1 MAAGSHRYLIEE
13 NVATTTTQPPAEL
26 LRELSAK
33 LSQDSDFERIAAA
46 LSAGKN
52 ALLDGVHASSCAL
65 AIAAI
70 TRSTRFDTFL
80 VVLPDPKWLDSMST
94 DLAVFSDLSIEI
106 FPALDAASGHSALV
120 DEAYGERLRLLKQMA
135 RGTFPPLLVTSIQ
148 ALQQPVPSVQ
158 EIAEQTRLISKGKVL
173 DVDELSEWLV
183 KHDYH
188 HTTAVELPGEF
199 SVRGGIVDIFA
210 TDWVDPIRVEMF
222 GDEIESIRRF
232 DTGSQRSLMPL
243 DHVEVTVL
251 TRQRPRESHLVSYL
265 PENTCVV
272 QQQPD
277 EIQAEAKQYLERISD
292 FERHHHANAVF
303 ESLADLP
310 SLTAWALATGSD
322 EAMLRM
328 PIETVE
334 RFSGDVAQIRDL
346 LQTMGQGHEVFVI
359 CQTDAEAERLTEIFA
374 STQLAEQ
381 GKLHFPV
388 GQLRSGFRLPQEQ
401 TLILSG
407 AEMFGRADVRRTTRK
422 RSGKAIDSFMDLRE
436 GDLVVH
442 LGHGIGR
449 YRGLKLLEKEGTK
462 EEHLEIEFHGGTKI
476 YVPASRIE
484 LVQKYV
490 GGRKALPR
498 LAKIGGKQWSK
509 HREAA
514 ASAATDLAAEMLD
527 LHAEREAQGGIAF
540 GADTDW
546 QREFDAAFPFHETP
560 DQLTAIDAIK
570 RDLVQKNAMDR
581 LLCGDVGFGK
591 TEMAMRAA
599 FKAVDNGF
607 QVAVLVPTTILAE
620 QHFRSFCQRM
630 AEFPFR
636 IAKLSRFCSP
646 KEQRETLASLAAGQV
661 DIVIGTHRLASR
673 DVVFENL
680 GLVVID
686 EEQRFGVGV
695 KDRLKQLRASVNVL
709 TLSATPIPR
718 TLHMA
723 LTGIRGISN
732 LETPPEERLAVE
744 TRVLRWDDKVIR
756 NAIMRELSRN
766 GQIYFV
772 HNRVHDIER
781 IRDRVQALAPEAK
794 ITIGHGQMP
803 ESELE
808 QVMIEFI
815 AGEHDILVATTIIE
829 SGLDIPNANTIFI
842 DDANMYGL
850 ADLHQLRGRVGRDRR
865 RAYCYLLVDP
875 VKSLTPDASRRL
887 RAIEEF
893 SEMGAGFAISMRD
906 LEIRGAG
913 NILGTQ
919 QSGHIAT
926 VGYELYCQLLEAAV
940 RRLRNLPPKLEID
953 VTMELPGEAYLPR
966 GYVPDMRAKIDIY
979 RRLAR
984 TFDEAGL
991 QAIRAELED
1000 RFGPIPECVERLF
1013 ELSRLKS
1020 DMALWQLNS
1029 IQIEAQYLAFGYQ
1042 DRQRAE
1048 QLVRKSNKQIR
1059 LVDEVSVYSTIPK
1072 GMTEPDE
1079 IIALARKLLTP

>member
-1 MAAGSHRYLIEE
+1 M
-13 NVATTTTQPPAEL
+13 VTKTTTPVEL
-26 LRELSAK
+26 LRELSARLAK
-33 LSQDSDFERIAAA
+33 DSDFERIAATI
-46 LSAGKN
+46 SAGNN

-65 AIAAI
+65 GIAAL
-70 TRSTRFDTFL
+70 TRSADFDTFL
-80 VVLPDPKWLDSMST
+80 VVIPEPKLLDSMS
-94 DLAVFSDLSIEI
+94 SDLDVFTDQRIDI
-106 FPALDAASGHSALV
+106 FPALDATSGRSTLM
-120 DEAYGERLRLLKQMA
+120 DEAYGERLRVLKELA
-135 RGTFPPLLVTSIQ
+135 RGTWPRILVTSIQ

-158 EIAEQTRLISKGKVL
+158 EVADQTRMFRTGKTL

-183 KHDYH
+183 RHDYH

-210 TDWVDPIRVEMF
+210 TDWVDPVRIEMF
-222 GDEIESIRRF
+222 GDEIESMRRF
-232 DTGSQRSLMPL
+232 DRGSQRSLMPM
-243 DHVEVTVL
+243 DEIEVTVL
-251 TRQRPRESHLVSYL
+251 TRQRPRESHLVEYL
-265 PENTCVV
+265 SEKTCVV
-272 QQQPD
+272 FQQPD
-277 EIQAEAKQYLERISD
+277 EIQSEGQRYLERISETD
-292 FERHHHANAVF
+292 RHHGAPAVF
-303 ESLADLP
+303 KSLAQLP
-310 SLTAWALATGSD
+310 SVSTWGLAGGTED
-322 EAMLRM
+322 TTVRM

-334 RFSGDVAQIRDL
+334 RFSGDVNQIRDL
-346 LQTMGQGHEVFVI
+346 LETIGQGHQTFVV
-359 CQTDAEAERLTEIFA
+359 CQTDAESERLTEIFS
-374 STQLAEQ
+374 STKLAAQ
-381 GKLHFPV
+381 GKLHCAV
-388 GQLRSGFRLPQEQ
+388 GRLRSGFRLPSEK
-401 TLILSG
+401 TLVLSG
-407 AEMFGRADVRRTTRK
+407 AEMFGRADVKRTSRK
-422 RSGKAIDSFMDLRE
+422 RSGKAIDSFMDLRD

-449 YRGLKLLEKEGTK
+449 YRGLKLLEKENQK

-498 LAKIGGKQWSK
+498 LAKIGGKQWAK

-514 ASAATDLAAEMLD
+514 ATAAKDLAAEMLD
-527 LHAEREAQGGIAF
+527 LHAEREAAGGIVF

-570 RDLVQKNAMDR
+570 QDLGKNNAMDR

-620 QHFRSFCQRM
+620 QHYRSFCQRM

-646 KEQRETLASLAAGQV
+646 KEQRETIKALSCGGV
-661 DIVIGTHRLASR
+661 DIVIGTHRVASK

-680 GLVVID
+680 GLVIID
-686 EEQRFGVGV
+686 EEQRFGVAV
-695 KDRLKQLRASVNVL
+695 KDRLKQLRSAVNVL

-756 NAIMRELSRN
+756 SAIMRELSRN
-766 GQIYFV
+766 GQVYFV
-772 HNRVHDIER
+772 HNRVHDIEKVR
-781 IRDRVQALAPEAK
+781 NK
-794 ITIGHGQMP
+794 IQDLVPDASIVIGHGQMP
-803 ESELE
+803 EGELE
-808 QVMIEFI
+808 QVMVQFI
-815 AGEHDILVATTIIE
+815 AGEHDILLATTIIE

-865 RAYCYLLVDP
+865 RAYCYLLIDP
-875 VKSLTPDASRRL
+875 AKSLTPDAARRL

-953 VTMELPGEAYLPR
+953 VTMELPGEAHLPR

-984 TFDEAGL
+984 TFDEEGL
-991 QAIRAELED
+991 QAIREELED
-1000 RFGPIPECVERLF
+1000 RFGKIPEAVERLF
-1013 ELSRLKS
+1013 ELTRLKA
-1020 DMALWQLNS
+1020 DMALWQINS
-1029 IQIEAQYLAFGYQ
+1029 IHIDEDRYLAFGYQ
-1042 DRQRAE
+1042 DRQRAD
-1048 QLVRKSNKQIR
+1048 QLVRQSNKKIR
-1059 LVDEVSVYSTIPK
+1059 MVDDGAVYSTIPK
-1072 GMTEPDE
+1072 GMKDPDE
-1079 IIALARKLLTP
+1079 IISFTRGLLAVK

>member
-1 MAAGSHRYLIEE
+1 MSTG
-13 NVATTTTQPPAEL
+13 L
-26 LRELSAK
+26 LRELPARIAR
-33 LSQDSDFERIAAA
+33 DSDLQRVAEA
-46 LSAGKN
+46 LATGKN
-52 ALLDGVHASSCAL
+52 ALLDGVCGSSCAL
-65 AIAAI
+65 GAVGVFQAARGQ
-70 TRSTRFDTFL
+70 TML
-80 VVLPDPKWLDSMST
+80 VVVSDPKLLDAMANDVEVFT
-94 DLAVFSDLSIEI
+94 DAKVEI
-106 FPALDAASGHSALV
+106 FPALDATSGRSALM
-120 DEAYGERLRLLKQMA
+120 DDAYGERLRILKQLA
-135 RGTFPPLLVTSIQ
+135 RGDMPPFIVTCIQ

-158 EIAEQTRLISKGKVL
+158 EVADQTRVL
-173 DVDELSEWLV
+173 RTGQTVDVDDLSEWLV
-183 KHDYH
+183 KHEYH
-188 HTTAVELPGEF
+188 HTSAVELPGEF
-199 SVRGGIVDIFA
+199 SVRGGIVDIYA
-210 TDWVDPIRVEMF
+210 TDWHDPVRVEMF
-222 GDEIESIRRF
+222 GDEVESLRRF
-232 DTGSQRSLMPL
+232 DCGSQRSLMTL
-243 DHVEVTVL
+243 EEIEVTVL
-251 TRQRPRESHLVSYL
+251 TKQRARESHLAEYL
-265 PENTCVV
+265 TGSGCVV
-272 QQQPD
+272 LQQPD
-277 EIQAEAKQYLERISD
+277 DIDVEGKHYLERISETD
-292 FERHHHANAVF
+292 RHHGVSAVMQSLNAF
-303 ESLADLP
+303 PKLSTYLLAAGAED
-310 SLTAWALATGSD
+310 TMA
-322 EAMLRM
+322 RM
-328 PIETVE
+328 PVESVE

-346 LQTMGQGHEVFVI
+346 LDTIADGQETHVV
-359 CQTDAEAERLTEIFA
+359 CQTDAEAERLTEIFS
-374 STQLAEQ
+374 STKLAAAR
-381 GKLHFPV
+381 KLHFPI
-388 GQLRSGFRLPQEQ
+388 GFLRAGFRLPREN
-401 TLILSG
+401 TLVLSG
-407 AEMFGRADVRRTTRK
+407 AEMFGRADARRATRK

-449 YRGLKLLEKEGTK
+449 YRGLKLLQKEDQK

-498 LAKIGGKQWSK
+498 LAKIGGKQWEK

-514 ASAATDLAAEMLD
+514 ATAATDLAAEMLD
-527 LHAEREAQGGIAF
+527 LQAEREAAGGIAF
-540 GADTDW
+540 GNDTDW

-570 RDLVQKNAMDR
+570 RDLIDKQAMDR

-620 QHFRSFCQRM
+620 QHYHSFRQRM
-630 AEFPFR
+630 AEFPFH

-646 KEQRETLASLAAGQV
+646 GEQRENLEALSEGSV
-661 DIVIGTHRLASR
+661 DIVIGTHRLASK
-673 DVVFENL
+673 DVSFSNL
-680 GLVVID
+680 GLVIID
-686 EEQRFGVGV
+686 EEQRFGVAV

-732 LETPPEERLAVE
+732 LETPPEMRVAVE
-744 TRVLRWDDKVIR
+744 TRVMRWDEKVIR
-756 NAIMRELSRN
+756 NAIMRELSRK

-772 HNRVHDIER
+772 HNRVHDIEQ
-781 IRDRVQALAPEAK
+781 IRDRVQQMVPEAR
-794 ITIGHGQMP
+794 IVIGHGQMP

-815 AGEHDILVATTIIE
+815 AGEHDILIATTIIE

-865 RAYCYLLVDP
+865 RAYCYLLIDP
-875 VKSLTPDASRRL
+875 ARSLTPDAARRL

-940 RRLRNLPPKLEID
+940 RRLRNLPPKLETTD
-953 VTMELPGEAYLPR
+953 VTIELPGEAYLPR
-966 GYVPDMRAKIDIY
+966 GYVPDLRAKIDIY

-984 TFDEAGL
+984 TFDDEGL
-991 QAIRAELED
+991 AAIREEIED
-1000 RFGPIPECVERLF
+1000 RFGTLPECVERLL
-1013 ELSRLKS
+1013 EVARLKA
-1020 DMALWQLNS
+1020 DMALWQINA
-1029 IQIEAQYLAFGYQ
+1029 IQVEDRFLKFGYA

-1048 QLVRKSNKQIR
+1048 QLVRRSKKQIR
-1059 LVDEVSVYSTIPK
+1059 LVDDESLYSTIPE
-1072 GMTEPDE
+1072 GMKEADG
-1079 IIALARKLLTP
+1079 IMALARKLLAE